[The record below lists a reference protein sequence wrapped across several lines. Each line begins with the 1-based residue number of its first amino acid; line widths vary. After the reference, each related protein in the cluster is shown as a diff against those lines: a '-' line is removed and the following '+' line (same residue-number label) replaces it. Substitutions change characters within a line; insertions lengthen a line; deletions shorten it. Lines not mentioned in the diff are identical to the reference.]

1 MARETRRAIITGTL
15 GVASLLVGPPSAGT
29 SFSMESLSATSSGSD
44 DAGMAAA
51 SEDRNRPAG
60 LSTLAIRG
68 RVVRPASAAHPLRL
82 HLALENRGE
91 QPVTLRPDRRSA
103 LFHNLPRLTGPAGQF
118 VPVPVGSDLVTAPGL
133 ATDPV
138 DGCWR
143 FQTADG
149 DSLTRKTMPA
159 RETRT
164 VEPGATHAIEHDLY
178 VADTVDPC
186 PPTGTYTAT
195 VEQRLEGPEATESF
209 AVSLA
214 LTVPAAGDPALSID
228 GPAAG

>member
-51 SEDRNRPAG
+51 SKDRNRPAG

-68 RVVRPASAAHPLRL
+68 RVVRPASAAHPRRL

-103 LFHNLPRLTGPAGQF
+103 LFHNLPRLTGPGGPF
-118 VPVPVGSDLVTAPGL
+118 VPVPVGSDLVAAPDL
-133 ATDPV
+133 ATDRI

-143 FQTADG
+143 FRTTDG
-149 DSLTRKTMPA
+149 DSLTRTTIAA

-164 VEPGATHAIEHDLY
+164 VDPGATYAIEHDLY
-178 VADTVDPC
+178 VADTAGPC
-186 PPTGTYTAT
+186 RPTGTYTAT
-195 VEQRLEGPEATESF
+195 VEQRLEGPAATESF
-209 AVSLA
+209 AVSLV
-214 LTVPAAGDPALSID
+214 LTVPDAGAATLSVD